1 MVGAF
6 VSGEGEIAGMGVAGA
21 KVTGDVV
28 TGTEVG
34 GDVVAGYGLPSP
46 GRTMTEGVAG
56 AKLDCLRF
64 PLLFFGLEE
73 LLLGAGESVAI
84 GAMSLHSP
92 FLPLFGFFLPP
103 LPSYSSL
110 SLLSSSLSSLLF

>member
-1 MVGAF
+1 MA
-6 VSGEGEIAGMGVAGA
+6 
-21 KVTGDVV
+21 
-28 TGTEVG
+28 
-34 GDVVAGYGLPSP
+34 
-46 GRTMTEGVAG
+46 EGVAG

-64 PLLFFGLEE
+64 PPLFFGLEE
-73 LLLGAGESVAI
+73 LLLGAGESVDAI

-110 SLLSSSLSSLLF
+110 SLLSSSLSSLLFLPS